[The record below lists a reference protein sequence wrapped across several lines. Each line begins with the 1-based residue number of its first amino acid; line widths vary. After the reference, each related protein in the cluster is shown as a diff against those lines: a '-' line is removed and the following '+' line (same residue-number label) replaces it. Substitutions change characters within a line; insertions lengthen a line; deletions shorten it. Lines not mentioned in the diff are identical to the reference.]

1 MIGESANHK
10 GKLIVVDGTDGSGKT
25 TQVKLLFNY
34 LKQQNVPVETM
45 DFPRYENVYGKI
57 VKAILTSQWGQR
69 LSPYLVAL
77 PFAMDRRAARGKI
90 LEWLKI
96 GKVII
101 VDRYVTSS
109 VAHQGAKLEGKK
121 REKLMKWI
129 ENLEYGFNQLVKE
142 DLVIFLSL
150 PFQASQKLIKQRL
163 KNKGKRDLVD
173 VDVEYQRKVAGVYNQ
188 MAKKNKHWRA
198 IKCVDVK
205 GKLLSRQTIHK
216 KVVKTLQKEK
226 II

>member
-1 MIGESANHK
+1 MTGRSASRR

-34 LKQQNVPVETM
+34 LKQKQIAVETM

-77 PFAMDRRAARGKI
+77 PFAMDRRAAKGEI
-90 LEWLKI
+90 LEWLEAD
-96 GKVII
+96 KVII
-101 VDRYVTSS
+101 ADRYATSS
-109 VAHQGAKLEGKK
+109 LAHQGAKLEGKQ

-129 ENLEYGFNQLVKE
+129 EKLEYGFNQLVKE

-150 PFQASQKLIKQRL
+150 PFQVSQQLIKQRL
-163 KNKGKRDLVD
+163 KNKGKRDLAD
-173 VDVEYQRKVAGVYNQ
+173 VDVEYQRKVVGVYNQ

-198 IKCVDVK
+198 IKCVDIK
-205 GKLLSRQTIHK
+205 GKLLSRQVVHK
-216 KVVKTLQKEK
+216 KILRVLQEER